1 MFAFGFEHG
10 RFTVYED
17 GDYYLK
23 YSKMS
28 SAKMK
33 LFNRRNECLCNIV
46 LSKNC
51 DIFLENNSTPY
62 ELITY
67 NDFIGIYERE
77 YIESLADTDIIDT
90 KKMLAAIKW
99 DMLEKNSKSGVAK
112 LDLYSSDQDFEMFL
126 LFATS
131 TFLVFQKYIQ
141 SMQSQRY
148 AMMYLA
154 QR

>member
-1 MFAFGFEHG
+1 
-10 RFTVYED
+10 
-17 GDYYLK
+17 
-23 YSKMS
+23 
-28 SAKMK
+28 
-33 LFNRRNECLCNIV
+33 
-46 LSKNC
+46 
-51 DIFLENNSTPY
+51 
-62 ELITY
+62 
-67 NDFIGIYERE
+67 
-77 YIESLADTDIIDT
+77 
-90 KKMLAAIKW
+90 MLAAIEW
-99 DMLEKNSKSGVAK
+99 DMLEKNSKSCVAK